1 MLFPFGDDV
10 SDGAPAEAIACII
23 SGDNFAPRSNINVI
37 IPPLRE
43 MISVN
48 EARER
53 ILSHFQTTATEN
65 IALIACAN
73 RVLAIDIAAAH
84 DLPLF
89 HNSAMDGF
97 AIRAED
103 TSASGSVL
111 SVIADIPAGSTP
123 TVTLAQGQAARI
135 MTGAQLPEGAN
146 AVIPVE
152 DTDFNNREAGIPAP
166 KTVSFAQIV
175 KTGVNVRPRGM
186 DISAGEIVLRKGQTL
201 KPQDLGLLAMLGIG
215 NAQVYKKPLVAL
227 LSSGD
232 ELLEV
237 NAPLESGKIR
247 DSNSYTLAALIESAG
262 GEVLRL
268 GVAKDTRAS
277 VEEILQKA
285 LHEDVGFILSSA
297 GVSVGAFDFVK
308 EVIESKGI
316 LDFWR
321 VNMRPGKPLAFGEYL
336 EKPFIG
342 LPGNPVSAFVGFEIF
357 ARPVIEKLSGKLDG
371 NRRKVKVRNEKE
383 IESDGR
389 ESYLRAK
396 LREENGILFAS
407 LTGHQGSG
415 NLLSLVQADALL
427 IIPAGV
433 KCVPAGQEVETYLL

>member
-1 MLFPFGDDV
+1 ML
-10 SDGAPAEAIACII
+10 
-23 SGDNFAPRSNINVI
+23 
-37 IPPLRE
+37 
-43 MISVN
+43 SVT

-53 ILSHFQTTATEN
+53 ILSHFQTTAEGN
-65 IALIACAN
+65 IPLIECAN
-73 RVLAIDIAAAH
+73 RVLAMDVTAAH

-89 HNSAMDGF
+89 DNSSMDGF
-97 AIRAED
+97 AIRAVD
-103 TSASGSVL
+103 YSTAAASKVTL
-111 SVIADIPAGSTP
+111 SVVADIPAGSVP

-135 MTGAQLPEGAN
+135 MTGAQLPEGAD

-152 DTDFNNREAGIPAP
+152 DTDFNDRSANTAAP
-166 KTVSFAQIV
+166 QTVSFTRVV
-175 KTGVNVRPRGM
+175 KAGENVRPRGM
-186 DISAGEIVLRKGQTL
+186 DLHADEVVLQKGRRL
-201 KPQDLGLLAMLGIG
+201 KPQDLGLLAMLGVG
-215 NAQVYKKPLVAL
+215 HVQVYKKPRVAL

-237 NAPLESGKIR
+237 DAPLTAGKIH
-247 DSNSYTLAALIESAG
+247 DSNSYALAALIENTGADI
-262 GEVLRL
+262 LRL
-268 GVAKDTRAS
+268 GVAQDNRES
-277 VEEILQKA
+277 VEGLLQQA
-285 LHEDVGFILSSA
+285 VNENVDLIVSSA

-308 EVIESKGI
+308 EVIEANGK

-321 VNMRPGKPLAFGEYL
+321 VNMRPGKPLAFGEYRGR
-336 EKPFIG
+336 PFFG

-357 ARPVIEKLSGKLDG
+357 VRPVLERLSGQLDG
-371 NRRKVKVRNEKE
+371 IRFTVKVRCAEE

-396 LREENGILFAS
+396 IRIEDGIRIAT

-433 KCVPAGQEVETYLL
+433 KCVPVGQEVEAILL